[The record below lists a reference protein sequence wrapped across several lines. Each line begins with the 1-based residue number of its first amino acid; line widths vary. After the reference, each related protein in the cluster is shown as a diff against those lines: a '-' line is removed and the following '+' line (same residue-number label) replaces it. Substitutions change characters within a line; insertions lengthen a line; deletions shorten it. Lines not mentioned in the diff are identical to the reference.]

1 MNDSQTLLVA
11 ALLHDLGKLWQR
23 TGQRYSDRYAAYGP
37 ETHGRNGAHAKWSAD
52 AVERWL
58 PGWSGATAAIL
69 RHHNPTDR
77 LARLVALAD
86 RLSAAE
92 RDDTESDQ
100 PATPRGGG
108 QLWAA
113 TRTGQRQLRSIF
125 TRLQLAGAP
134 APSPAYWPL
143 APLALE
149 PNVLFPNEQPVD
161 EANERQAYENLW
173 QRLVDDLQSLPSTLD
188 FDARLTTVLHL
199 LHRYA
204 WSVPSAYYQQNVADI
219 SLYDHLRTTAAIAA
233 ALDRS
238 GLDDETL
245 AALLERQSPHW
256 DTPRLALVAADV
268 TGIQRFLYTLTAA
281 RAARSLRGR
290 SFFLQLV
297 TEAVGRWL
305 LRRLELPLV
314 NLLYAG
320 GGRCYLLSQLPSDDQ
335 LATLRRDLDR
345 ILLATTD
352 GELYLALACRPVA
365 CADLAEPD
373 RFRRAWN
380 ELHAVLQEAKARKF
394 AALDPDEL
402 ADRLFEPR
410 GIGGPEPPCAICRR
424 EDPRARREDDE
435 RICRRCDSFID
446 LGTRLRRARWL
457 FLRTIDPVALD
468 TLDGSHYQTTLQAL
482 GLELHLAETDD
493 ELRAFAQRG
502 PGTLLRIDDTDFLTG
517 PALDL
522 AEASGTIGLGF
533 AFLANVVPLDPDGS
547 VTEFATIATSGA
559 GASGLGILRMDVD
572 DLGRLFAEGL
582 GQHLSLSRLASLSSG
597 LRLFFEGWP
606 AELAR
611 HANKNKTQR
620 PVYLVYAGGDDV
632 FAVGHWHTIASFA
645 RTIRDDFHR
654 FTHDNPSLHLSAGIA
669 VVPEHAPL
677 YQAAEEAKAALE
689 AAKLRSEDGRV
700 VKNAVTFLGRT
711 LDWSRFRDVATR
723 VEQLAHFVARG
734 EVPRSFLHGLAAIGR
749 LYEEARD
756 EARRRGTLRP
766 GQLVYGRW
774 LWLAAYFL
782 TRATERLPE
791 HSDARAWI
799 QRLREEIRH
808 PDVIETLWL
817 TARWAELATRKE
829 EKG

>member
-1 MNDSQTLLVA
+1 MESFETLLVA
-11 ALLHDLGKLWQR
+11 SLLHDLGKLWQR
-23 TGQRYSDRYAAYGP
+23 TGQRHSDRYAAYGP
-37 ETHGRNGAHAKWSAD
+37 SDYGPNGAHAKWSAD
-52 AVERWL
+52 AIERWL
-58 PGWSGATAAIL
+58 PQWRAAADAIL
-69 RHHNPTDR
+69 RHHQPADR

-92 RDDTESDQ
+92 RDDAETDQ
-100 PATPRGGG
+100 PPAPPGGG
-108 QLWAA
+108 ALWAA
-113 TRTGQRQLRSIF
+113 TRLGQRQLRSIF

-134 APSPAYWPL
+134 APAPAYWPL
-143 APLALE
+143 APLALAPE
-149 PNVLFPNEQPVD
+149 VLFPNASPVE
-161 EANERQAYENLW
+161 EASERQGYEALW
-173 QRLVDDLQSLPSTLD
+173 QRLVEDLEAIPPTLD

-199 LHRYA
+199 LQRYT
-204 WSVPSAYYQQNVADI
+204 WCVPSAYYRQNVADI

-238 GLDDETL
+238 GLDDEAL
-245 AALLERQSPHW
+245 AALLAHRSPDW
-256 DTPRLALVAADV
+256 DTPRLALLAADV

-305 LRRLELPLV
+305 LRRLDLPLV

-320 GGRCYLLSQLPSDDQ
+320 GGRCYLLTQLPSDDQ
-335 LATLRRDLDR
+335 LAALRRDLDR

-352 GELYLALACRPVA
+352 GELYLALACQPVA
-365 CADLAEPD
+365 CADLAEPE
-373 RFRRAWN
+373 RFRAAWN
-380 ELHAVLQEAKARKF
+380 ALHAALQEAKARKF
-394 AALDPDEL
+394 AALDPVEL
-402 ADRLFEPR
+402 ADRLFAPR

-435 RICRRCDSFID
+435 PICRRCDSLID
-446 LGTRLRRARWL
+446 LGTALRRARWL
-457 FLRTIDPVALD
+457 FLREVQPLSPDDATSP
-468 TLDGSHYQTTLQAL
+468 SYRTTLQAL

-502 PGTLLRIDDTDFLTG
+502 PGTLLRIDDTDFLAG
-517 PALDL
+517 PALDV
-522 AEASGTIGLGF
+522 AEASGSIGLGF
-533 AFLANVVPLDPDGS
+533 ALLANVVPLDPDGS
-547 VTEFATIATSGA
+547 VTEFATIAAAGA

-597 LRLFFEGWP
+597 LRLFFEGWL

-611 HANKNKTQR
+611 HWNRTKR

-632 FAVGHWHTIASFA
+632 FAVGHWQSMASFA
-645 RTIRDDFHR
+645 RTVRGDFDR
-654 FTHDNPSLHLSAGIA
+654 FTLGNPSLHLSAGIA

-677 YQAAEEAKAALE
+677 YQAAEDAREALE

-711 LDWSRFRDVATR
+711 LDWSCFDAVATR
-723 VEQLAHFVARG
+723 VEQLASFVARG
-734 EVPRSFLHGLAAIGR
+734 ELPRSFLHGLAAIGR
-749 LYEEARD
+749 LYEAARD
-756 EARRRGTLRP
+756 EAQRRGTLRP

-782 TRATERLPE
+782 ARAAERLPDG
-791 HSDARAWI
+791 SAAREWTD
-799 QRLREEIRH
+799 RLRDEIRH
-808 PDVIETLWL
+808 PDVIATLWL
-817 TARWAELATRKE
+817 TARWTELATRKE
-829 EKG
+829 ESA